1 MRRTGCSRSEGKIG
15 GESAGGKLCAG
26 ETLLDIAGVLS
37 HISLMRY
44 PVMLERIPDEEGMPG
59 FYYAHIPS
67 LGLTTHG
74 HGMEEAL
81 EAARDLAT
89 LWNEER
95 RANGEP
101 VIVGS
106 EAILATVEV
115 A

>member
-1 MRRTGCSRSEGKIG
+1 MRRTRCLRSEGKIG
-15 GESAGGKLCAG
+15 GESAGGEFCAS
-26 ETLLDIAGVLS
+26 ETLLDIARALS
-37 HISLMRY
+37 HVSLMRY

-59 FYYAHIPS
+59 FYYAPIPS

-89 LWNEER
+89 LWTEER

-101 VIVGS
+101 VIGGS